1 MLCKFTV
8 KISNIGEQAGI
19 NWEVGIDIRTTTD
32 KKEDFP
38 GSIVD
43 KNPPANAEDAGLVPG
58 LGSSHRQRSN

>member
-8 KISNIGEQAGI
+8 KISNFGEQAGI
-19 NWEVGIDIRTTTD
+19 NWGVGVDIRTTTD

>member
-1 MLCKFTV
+1 MITK
-8 KISNIGEQAGI
+8 GERI